1 MDLQNLNDYE
11 PVTQAEF
18 RALAL
23 LMGWKE
29 MMVKHFDEGEFPLF
43 HVPFAGGNIQVEL
56 YSHNDHVTFTNIWV
70 PHDLPTGYSQVLYH
84 KHLKIILNHQV
95 E

>member
-1 MDLQNLNDYE
+1 MSEESNDLVSKEELL
-11 PVTQAEF
+11 TTAC
-18 RALAL
+18 

-29 MMVKHFDEGEFPLF
+29 MMVSHFDEGEFPLF

-56 YSHNDHVTFTNIWV
+56 YSHNDHVTFTNVWV
-70 PHDLPTGYSQVLYH
+70 PQGLPTGYSQVLYH
-84 KHLKIILNHQV
+84 KYLKIILNHQV